1 MPMVR
6 DTLRRTSLR
15 DQALAVLRKALV
27 VGELAPGV
35 VYSAASLAKD
45 FGVSTSPVREAML
58 ALVDEGL
65 LETVPNRGF
74 RVVAI
79 SERDLAE
86 IFELRMML
94 EVQGVG
100 RAAEVGLGERLERL
114 QLLVDVIEK
123 TAREG
128 DVVANLQADRDFHIA
143 LMEATGNRRLAG
155 TVARLRDQ
163 TRLYNLHTLAAD
175 GRLND
180 SAAEHRPLLEA
191 VARGDREQAEEL
203 MRRHLAHVPGDWS
216 TDALPAS
223 DIA

>member
-1 MPMVR
+1 MVR

-35 VYSAASLAKD
+35 VHSAASLAKD

-114 QLLVDVIEK
+114 QLLVAVIEK

-143 LMEATGNRRLAG
+143 LMEATGNRRLAD

-163 TRLYNLHTLAAD
+163 TRLYNLHALAAD
-175 GRLND
+175 GRLTD